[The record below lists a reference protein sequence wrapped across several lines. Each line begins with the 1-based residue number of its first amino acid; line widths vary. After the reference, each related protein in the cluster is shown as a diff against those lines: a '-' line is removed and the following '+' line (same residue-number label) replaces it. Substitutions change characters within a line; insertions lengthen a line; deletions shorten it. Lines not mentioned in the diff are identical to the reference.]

1 MAMAAEMAAGGWP
14 IQGMARNTRT
24 KPPKVQKIGGK
35 ETEIR
40 AGEAIKTD
48 PTRPIILIIMGAS
61 RTTPPG

>member
-1 MAMAAEMAAGGWP
+1 
-14 IQGMARNTRT
+14 MARNTRT